1 MSPKSMLKSMFR
13 GLLIFAAFYVMF
25 GAASAAKAATLAVS
39 PTGNTVT
46 VGSNF
51 TVNIVLDTA
60 GQAAAGVDIYSLHFN
75 PVVLQ
80 VVDSDAVTA
89 GVQISAGTLMPTN
102 QYNTVDNSNGV
113 IQFSQISS
121 TSGTNFTGNGTLAS
135 VTFTAIA
142 AGTSGLT
149 FDFTL
154 GSTTDCNVAVLYS
167 DALTGVTNGS
177 YVVNPAADVTPPSTP
192 TNLIAS
198 TTSSTAIN
206 LTWTASTDNVAV
218 AGYQVFRCSG
228 TACTPTV
235 QVATST
241 TNSFANSGLA
251 ASTTYV
257 YRLKAYDA
265 AGNISGFS
273 PTATATTA
281 APPAPVISAIVVSSI
296 TQTGATVTWTTDVPS
311 DSQVDYGPTNTYGSS
326 SVLNSSLVTSHSV
339 TLSGLSAGTLYHY
352 RVDSKN
358 SQGTLANSPDNTF
371 TTQSAPDT
379 TAPTVTITN
388 PSVSGQNVSGTTTL
402 SATASD
408 PTVAGQVT
416 SGLFSMTILLDGSV
430 YATSSSGSL
439 SANLDTSAL
448 TNATHTITATARDNA
463 GNIGNSSAVTIVVF
477 NLGNAT
483 RYPRKISLSG
493 LEDLAS
499 VPASAQVIATIISP
513 ANGSTLETQT
523 ISADASHDY
532 TVTFLSTD
540 PQTVN
545 IRVRVNGYLSQLLT
559 SIDSTVNSA
568 AVISVPQ
575 LPAGDFNND
584 NTVNALDYSL
594 MNTHWNQNYATADIN
609 ADGLINSLDFAVL
622 KNNFNKSGS

>member
-1 MSPKSMLKSMFR
+1 MLKSMFR